1 MRDDGQQNNL
11 GSTRLFMM
19 SMHPQFLAVLVGIVL
34 LVSILG
40 SDSVPWWRIGAF
52 VVIGFL
58 GLWAS
63 SGAYSIL
70 GPGPAADAAGNI
82 IRDVNGHPLYRSRDV
97 SSAESFMT
105 ATVYLSFAC
114 LIAALVLGF
123 VKLCSGDIRLRQ
135 DIRNE
140 K

>member
-1 MRDDGQQNNL
+1 
-11 GSTRLFMM
+11 
-19 SMHPQFLAVLVGIVL
+19 MHPQFLAVLVGMVL

-40 SDSVPWWRIGAF
+40 SDRVPWWRIGAF

-70 GPGPAADAAGNI
+70 GPGPASDAAGNI
-82 IRDVNGHPLYRSRDV
+82 IKDMNGRPLYRSGDV
-97 SSAESFMT
+97 SSTESFMT
-105 ATVYLSFAC
+105 ATVYLSLAC
-114 LIAALVLGF
+114 LVSALVLGF
-123 VKLCSGDIRLRQ
+123 VKLCSGDIRLRR
-135 DIRNE
+135 DTKNG